1 MKIIIIVLTIVIIL
15 SIWVLLYPQSEVTIR
30 AGDLR
35 QIGNRVYKMIKTW
48 ANNRLQTH
56 RLRQSLVQREIMLAH
71 SQQLPI
77 LSSNSEQHEL
87 AAKAF
92 KRLIIFQK
100 HKKTVIVIP
109 TGTFAITKFSIDELD
124 NYLLELLTMYYPD
137 HHWQPTKPNKL
148 SLFNYFY
155 LEIKQK

>member
-1 MKIIIIVLTIVIIL
+1 MKFVLFTLVLIIITIT
-15 SIWVLLYPQSEVTIR
+15 IWVLLFPKSAIR
-30 AGDLR
+30 AGDIR
-35 QIGNRVYKMIKTW
+35 HIGKQLYQMVKTW
-48 ANNRLQTH
+48 TNNRLQTH